1 MVSDR
6 GWFCNRNE
14 ANAAAAAAAALENIV
29 HFLDVPICPP
39 FSERQITHVQPACIF

>member
-6 GWFCNRNE
+6 GWFCNGNE
-14 ANAAAAAAAALENIV
+14 ANAAAAAALENV
-29 HFLDVPICPP
+29 VYFLDVCPP